1 MKRILCAT
9 LAFLMLLGAAG
20 TALAADIVVQV
31 IGEMEE
37 ETESVN
43 LDDLKLKTEAEI
55 DGWGIITLTE
65 FDFIDSFHQYR
76 ENSTNYSAF
85 NSGAEADYAYLR
97 VDILNTALKSKDF
110 LANVSVK
117 AVYDD
122 VYIFNGWYYQSDF
135 DKSYPKYA
143 LHPNNQFAIDPL
155 YLGHFIFGCTLPNA
169 VVSSDKPL
177 ALIITIDGNE
187 ITYNIRK

>member
-65 FDFIDSFHQYR
+65 FDFIDSFHVILII
-76 ENSTNYSAF
+76 F
-85 NSGAEADYAYLR
+85 ILR
-97 VDILNTALKSKDF
+97 YIR
-110 LANVSVK
+110 SVK
-117 AVYDD
+117 Y
-122 VYIFNGWYYQSDF
+122 
-135 DKSYPKYA
+135 K
-143 LHPNNQFAIDPL
+143 LL
-155 YLGHFIFGCTLPNA
+155 RC
-169 VVSSDKPL
+169 
-177 ALIITIDGNE
+177 
-187 ITYNIRK
+187 